1 MAEPTPPFRPPHRP
15 KGPPGGP
22 AGDPRRPTIG
32 LVAANIHLGVGVSLW
47 SGVLAAAERADAHL
61 ICFPGDPLSPA
72 SGTRNAAYD
81 LVDDRVLDGVICWT
95 STLGLPAAAG
105 SERPGPTAP
114 DDRGDDRTEDAA
126 RRAADR
132 LVGRLSGLPVISLNR
147 ELGDHET
154 LLLDSYA
161 GMRKAITHLV
171 QDHGRRRLACIRGPL
186 AHPVSVNRFRAYTDA
201 LGRHHIPYD
210 RSLVAASVDFAGGAG
225 AAAMRVLLDVR
236 GLKPGRDFDAVVACS
251 DVLAADALR
260 ILAER
265 GVRVPEDVALIS
277 FNDSTEARLSDPP
290 LTSVAL
296 PFAELGA
303 LAVETLLARLR
314 GTAPP
319 DRRVVPGQLVVR
331 RSCGCPSPL
340 VAQGAPGGVA
350 TAPDGTGAG
359 AHPAGDESAPEGL
372 PVPDAELAAILR
384 ADVAR
389 GGPRDAD
396 DTDDTGGADGAGGA
410 DGVGGADGAGGAGGA
425 GGVNGA
431 DDVGA
436 ADGAGFLGLLEQQ
449 LSGPLNTSPSAAAW
463 DRALLRLRASVLPA
477 LPDDAARARAEH
489 LIGQARLLV
498 ADKSQRL
505 LEYERWGMEQESR
518 RLRAL
523 GTALTTAADTAE
535 ITAALDRH
543 LPGLDV
549 PGCTLL
555 TASADGE
562 ALRPPPGRRRTLV
575 LEPLSIGGERLGF
588 ALFDT
593 GPGAVAARQGALFR
607 ALGDQISAALKGV
620 RLFEEVRRARD
631 AAEQASQFKTSLLDN
646 AADELRTPVEAIWR
660 QTQHSDPATA
670 EHATRLL
677 RLIDD
682 LLVLSRSGIE
692 TLDVTRQLL
701 DPRPVLSDAFAAVA
715 SAAPGRERWR
725 LALPRRLPA
734 LQADAGRLRQIV
746 VNLLTVAAG
755 PDTALIAEAG
765 PASLRVR
772 VTVADP
778 ELLVATGLPEDDEH
792 LDERLF
798 APFAAQVPG
807 SRLGLAMAR
816 RLAALHGGTVTL
828 HRAADAPEF
837 RLDLPLPTPTGHSG
851 PSGGTV
857 LVAAPAGPP
866 AEVTALAGR
875 HGLRVRVLHPDDEIT
890 ALVAEQPPA
899 AVAWDACE
907 VRPQEWATVNR
918 LAAHPAFRHVPFLLY
933 GPVTGDSLGDALR
946 ALRPPGP
953 TEPVIVVDGSARS
966 REWLR
971 RLAGRVLPGRGV
983 RTAADG
989 ATACALFAEDPP
1001 ALLVVDKTLPDMD
1014 GFELVERLRETTGQV
1029 AGQPGVPVLML
1040 SSSGFTWAEA
1050 RRAVRHPE
1058 VVLLGRDVLTDAETA
1073 RLLTQMLQRTDSAT
1087 QRTYAPVRYALAYL
1101 EQHYRHRFS
1110 RRQVAEAAGLSEDH
1124 LGRLFH
1130 REMGVT
1136 LWEYLTRL
1144 RIERAKQRLEH
1155 SDDSVQTVAR
1165 AVGFHDRAYFSRV
1178 FHRVTGLAP
1187 HAYRDA
1193 GLRPDRGAG
1202 SCPSHPPPAAGP
1214 DTTETA
1220 PSGR

>member
-15 KGPPGGP
+15 RGTPGEPPG
-22 AGDPRRPTIG
+22 DSRRPTIG

-95 STLGLPAAAG
+95 STLGLPAETG
-105 SERPGPTAP
+105 TERPGPGAP
-114 DDRGDDRTEDAA
+114 DDRTEDAA

-132 LVGRLSGLPVISLNR
+132 LAGRLRGLPVISLNR

-319 DRRVVPGQLVVR
+319 ARRVVPGQLVVR

-340 VAQGAPGGVA
+340 VAQGAPGA
-350 TAPDGTGAG
+350 APAEPDDTGAG
-359 AHPAGDESAPEGL
+359 ASPAGDEPAQEGL
-372 PVPDAELAAILR
+372 PVADAELAATLR
-384 ADVAR
+384 AHAT
-389 GGPRDAD
+389 RDPL
-396 DTDDTGGADGAGGA
+396 DTDGAD
-410 DGVGGADGAGGAGGA
+410 
-425 GGVNGA
+425 
-431 DDVGA
+431 
-436 ADGAGFLGLLEQQ
+436 FLGLLEQH
-449 LSGPLNTSPSAAAW
+449 LSGLLSTSPSAAAW
-463 DRALLRLRASVLPA
+463 DRALLRLRASALPA
-477 LPDDAARARAEH
+477 LPDDATRARAEH
-489 LIGQARLLV
+489 LVGQGRLLV

-535 ITAALDRH
+535 ITAALERH
-543 LPGLDV
+543 LPSLDV

-555 TASADGE
+555 TASDDGE
-562 ALRPPPGRRRTLV
+562 ALRPPQGRRRTLV

-593 GPGAVAARQGALFR
+593 GPRTVAARQGALFR

-620 RLFEEVRRARD
+620 RLFEEVRSARD

-660 QTQHSDPATA
+660 QTQDRDPATA

-692 TLDVTRQLL
+692 TLDVTRRLL
-701 DPRPVLSDAFAAVA
+701 DPRSVLSDAFTAVA
-715 SAAPGRERWR
+715 GAAPGRQHWR

-734 LQADAGRLRQIV
+734 LQADAARLRQIV

-755 PDTALIAEAG
+755 PDTSLTAEAR
-765 PASLRVR
+765 PAALRVR
-772 VTVADP
+772 VTVAAP
-778 ELLVATGLPEDDEH
+778 ELLVASGLPEDDEH

-807 SRLGLAMAR
+807 SRLDLAMAR

-828 HRAADAPEF
+828 HRAVDPPEF
-837 RLDLPLPTPTGHSG
+837 RLDLPLPTPTGHSV

-857 LVAAPAGPP
+857 LVAAPAEPP
-866 AEVTALAGR
+866 AEITALAGQ
-875 HGLRVRVLHPDDEIT
+875 HGLQVRVLHPDDEIT

-918 LAAHPAFRHVPFLLY
+918 LATHPALKHVPFLLY
-933 GPVTGDSLGDALR
+933 GPVTGDSLGEALR

-953 TEPVIVVDGSARS
+953 TEPVIVVDGSARC

-983 RTAADG
+983 RAAADG

-1073 RLLTQMLQRTDSAT
+1073 QLLTQMLQRTDSAT

-1193 GLRPDRGAG
+1193 GLRTGAG
-1202 SCPSHPPPAAGP
+1202 AGVPSPAGGPEATPAAP
-1214 DTTETA
+1214 
-1220 PSGR
+1220 PGR